1 MNNGNTARQL
11 DDMPQAENPSAE
23 QWQQQEGNAAQRDR
37 AIDRGDQAEAV
48 ETAQEQPTLRHA
60 PEVAKVALKDL
71 YRASDGTTYSSR
83 EQVIDYERGL
93 RD

>member
-1 MNNGNTARQL
+1 MNNGNAVRQL

-83 EQVIDYERGL
+83 AEAIDYERGL

>member
-11 DDMPQAENPSAE
+11 DDMPQAKNPSAK
-23 QWQQQEGNAAQRDR
+23 QWQQQEGEGAQRDQ
-37 AIDRGDQAEAV
+37 AINRGDQAKVV
-48 ETAQEQPTLRHA
+48 ETAQEQSTLSHA
-60 PEVAKVALKDL
+60 PEVAKVALRDL